1 MSERWYKVD
10 NVSQVF
16 LAANDE
22 RDTKTLRI
30 SATLTEN
37 IDPEILQQAV
47 EQVIVHRPMFQYHI
61 KGGIF
66 WHYMEKTNE
75 IPKVMPERE
84 RPCPVLYGK
93 HHRGKLHI
101 SITYYEKRIN
111 FEAFHVICDGTGA
124 IEFLNILVLKY
135 LTLKHPE
142 LESISVSNEGSTEE
156 LSENSF
162 EQFYEK
168 NPKAITGIKKSY
180 HVKGTKL
187 PYSQLQF
194 LEVRMKSAEVKQT
207 SKKYGVSVSSVIGAR
222 LMMALYKDM
231 PSLKRNMPVTITMPV
246 NLRNYYPSKTSRN
259 FFNNISISHVFSG
272 NETEEE
278 LALIYD
284 KKMKE
289 GLLPDVIKGQMNS
302 LQKFEKDAY
311 IRVVPRAIKQFVIK
325 QITRADTKKTSA
337 VISNLGV
344 VRFPEEMAKY
354 VEHYSAFCSY
364 DELFT
369 TVCSYKDEIVFGI
382 TNAFTN
388 TGVVRNFVKSF
399 TSDDNI
405 PVIGATEVIGL

>member
-1 MSERWYKVD
+1 MSERWYKAD

-16 LAANDE
+16 LAANDD

-30 SATLTEN
+30 SATLTEK
-37 IDPEILQQAV
+37 IDPEALQKAT
-47 EQVIVHRPMFQYHI
+47 EQVIEHRPMFQYHI
-61 KGGIF
+61 RGGLF
-66 WHYMEKTNE
+66 WHYLEKTNE
-75 IPKVMPERE
+75 VPRVMPECE

-93 HHRGKLHI
+93 HYKGNLHI
-101 SITYYEKRIN
+101 NITYYENRIN

-124 IEFLNILVLKY
+124 IEFLNTLVLKY
-135 LTLKHPE
+135 LTIKHPE

-168 NPKAITGIKKSY
+168 KPKAITGIKKSY
-180 HVKGTKL
+180 HVKGSRL

-194 LEVRMKSAEVKQT
+194 LEVRFKSAEVKQT
-207 SKKYGVSVSSVIGAR
+207 AKKYGVSVSSVIGAR
-222 LMMALYKDM
+222 LMTALYQDM
-231 PSLKRNMPVTITMPV
+231 PSLKKNMPITITMPV

-272 NETEEE
+272 SETEEE
-278 LALIYD
+278 LSIVFD

-289 GLLPDVIKGQMNS
+289 GLSPEIIKGQMDS
-302 LQKFEKDAY
+302 FQKFEKDAY
-311 IRVVPRAIKQFVIK
+311 IRIVPRVIKQFVIK
-325 QITRADTKKTSA
+325 QITKADTRKTSA
-337 VISNLGV
+337 VISNLGI

-399 TSDDNI
+399 SSEDNI
-405 PVIGATEVIGL
+405 PIIGATEVVGQ